1 MVLVGFATVPVAY
14 FCAAVI
20 IKATGNTTSIHYI
33 AFEMCTA
40 WTGRNIVAFVYELIE
55 WFVCWVIYL
64 LIRFRNYIGAT
75 AEVAYNRFNNYY
87 RRM

>member
-55 WFVCWVIYL
+55 WLVCL

-75 AEVAYNRFNNYY
+75 AEVAHNRFNNYY